1 MKVRR
6 TSTRLYCRGEKRRRI
21 DSKVRTKDR
30 PKNLPFH
37 PTEISGLVVHLREME
52 GQEPLDILRTPKHQF
67 IKQKWEGVSRLPC
80 LRDFAETVVGF
91 TGLAFSF
98 SDFALNRVFRSVYS
112 KI

>member
-1 MKVRR
+1 MKVHRA
-6 TSTRLYCRGEKRRRI
+6 STRFYCRREKRWQV

-37 PTEISGLVVHLREME
+37 PTEISGLVVHLREKE

-67 IKQKWEGVSRLPC
+67 IKQKWEGVSLLPC
-80 LRDFAETVVGF
+80 LRYFAAAVVGL

-112 KI
+112 KK